1 MYVIFI
7 NVQRDSGNRS
17 MGGLKLLWIVICLA
31 IVAGFA
37 GMIRIPQGA
46 KDIFPCYEPHG
57 HFCKIANY
65 ASSTTMP
72 MDGELAFVE
81 NKVDCFYGEGHAYII
96 ARSNIPEQI
105 RDSVFWGSKSRCYDD
120 NMNCGNLGED
130 VEILRYTKKSGL
142 YFNSCKNTEATAK
155 GCKPVEKGME
165 ILVTED
171 LKMSNLSRK
180 ALLYYFEANKRKSLD
195 SLMGW
200 LLKNHKSWGFYQI
213 LPWGLK
219 DEDVVEAWNSAAP
232 RLTGMDF
239 YLRTQKVESKSY
251 KRGNFSSLAD
261 VMKTC
266 KDWGMA
272 HEIP

>member
-1 MYVIFI
+1 M
-7 NVQRDSGNRS
+7 QRDSGNRL

-72 MDGELAFVE
+72 MDGALEFVE

-96 ARSNIPEQI
+96 ARSNAPEQI

-130 VEILRYTKKSGL
+130 VEVPRYTKKSGL
-142 YFNSCKNTEATAK
+142 YFYSCKNSKAAPN

-165 ILVTED
+165 ILETED
-171 LKMSNLSRK
+171 LKISNLSRD
-180 ALLYYFEANKRKSLD
+180 ALLYYFKASQRKSLD
-195 SLMGW
+195 SLMAW
-200 LLKNHKSWGFYQI
+200 LLKNHRLQDFYQT

-219 DEDVVEAWNSAAP
+219 DEDVVKAGNSAAP
-232 RLTGMDF
+232 RWTGMDF
-239 YLRTQKVESKSY
+239 YLRTKKIESKSY
-251 KRGNFSSLAD
+251 KRGNFSSFAD
-261 VMKTC
+261 VMKAC

-272 HEIP
+272 HEAP

>member
-1 MYVIFI
+1 
-7 NVQRDSGNRS
+7 

-72 MDGELAFVE
+72 MDGALEFVE

-96 ARSNIPEQI
+96 ARSNAPEQI

-130 VEILRYTKKSGL
+130 VEVPRYTKNRD
-142 YFNSCKNTEATAK
+142 FIFIR
-155 GCKPVEKGME
+155 VR
-165 ILVTED
+165 I
-171 LKMSNLSRK
+171 RK
-180 ALLYYFEANKRKSLD
+180 RRPMAASLWKREWKFLKRK
-195 SLMGW
+195 
-200 LLKNHKSWGFYQI
+200 I
-213 LPWGLK
+213 
-219 DEDVVEAWNSAAP
+219 
-232 RLTGMDF
+232 
-239 YLRTQKVESKSY
+239 
-251 KRGNFSSLAD
+251 
-261 VMKTC
+261 
-266 KDWGMA
+266 
-272 HEIP
+272 